1 MQNRVVALLLDGT
14 KVADVNTDSNG
25 QYNTIFNVPYHYV
38 NTMTVQALY
47 APTSSLDKETY
58 LAGLSTKIS
67 INILF
72 NQTHLNITT
81 PNVAYPGLSYT
92 VNGAVTSQDGSPL
105 NQRVVRLLFDEEIV
119 GQVKTDELGL
129 FSIES
134 ILNSQTEMGVHSLTA
149 NIDPERPYCRS
160 KPKRKCIS
168 HKGCFETKR

>member
-1 MQNRVVALLLDGT
+1 MAADKLCKTGLLRCLLDGT
-14 KVADVNTDSNG
+14 QVADVNTDSNG
-25 QYNTIFNVPYHYV
+25 QYNAIFNVPYHYV

-47 APTSSLDKETY
+47 APTSSIDKETY

-72 NQTHLNITT
+72 YQTHLDITT

-105 NQRVVRLLFDEEIV
+105 NQRVVKLLFDEKTV
-119 GQVKTDELGL
+119 GQIETNQLGL

-134 ILNSQTEMGVHSLTA
+134 ILSSQTE
-149 NIDPERPYCRS
+149 DRRS
-160 KPKRKCIS
+160 QLNS
-168 HKGCFETKR
+168 NS